1 MNYEHKPTN
10 TVLELWNSKGSLFQ
24 NGKLLFRGDGYIAI
38 KMFVHETGNAPE
50 VVERFKSQLT
60 MREEVKWRK
69 RDEEVK
75 AKEKAKAD
83 KMKDELESS
92 KIEKTTKKI
101 IESFKYRIWRL
112 NEHK

>member
-50 VVERFKSQLT
+50 VVERFKSQQI
-60 MREEVKWRK
+60 K
-69 RDEEVK
+69 
-75 AKEKAKAD
+75 
-83 KMKDELESS
+83 
-92 KIEKTTKKI
+92 
-101 IESFKYRIWRL
+101 
-112 NEHK
+112 

>member
-1 MNYEHKPTN
+1 M
-10 TVLELWNSKGSLFQ
+10 
-24 NGKLLFRGDGYIAI
+24 FRGDGYIAI

-60 MREEVKWRK
+60 MREEVKWKK

-83 KMKDELESS
+83 KMKDELENSKKEKVIRRPKTKNS
-92 KIEKTTKKI
+92 KID
-101 IESFKYRIWRL
+101 SMFS
-112 NEHK
+112 

>member
-1 MNYEHKPTN
+1 MNYEHKPSK

-38 KMFVHETGNAPE
+38 KMFVDKTGNAPE

-60 MREEVKWRK
+60 MREEVKWKK

-83 KMKDELESS
+83 KMKDELENSKKEKVIRRPKTKNS
-92 KIEKTTKKI
+92 KID
-101 IESFKYRIWRL
+101 SMFS
-112 NEHK
+112 

>member
-1 MNYEHKPTN
+1 M
-10 TVLELWNSKGSLFQ
+10 
-24 NGKLLFRGDGYIAI
+24 LFRGDGYIAI

-50 VVERFKSQLT
+50 VVERFRSQLT

-92 KIEKTTKKI
+92 KKEKTTKKPKTKGSKI
-101 IESFKYRIWRL
+101 DTMFSR
-112 NEHK
+112 